1 MDPNSGRVERGDKND
16 WWRFKGNQ
24 MISFMDRV
32 ELRFFGMVDLKDLED
47 VFGKTKD
54 GFGFREVKRS
64 LR

>member
-1 MDPNSGRVERGDKND
+1 MDPNSGRVEGGDKND

-32 ELRFFGMVDLKDLED
+32 ELRFFDMVDLKDLED

-54 GFGFREVKRS
+54 EFGFKKVK
-64 LR
+64 